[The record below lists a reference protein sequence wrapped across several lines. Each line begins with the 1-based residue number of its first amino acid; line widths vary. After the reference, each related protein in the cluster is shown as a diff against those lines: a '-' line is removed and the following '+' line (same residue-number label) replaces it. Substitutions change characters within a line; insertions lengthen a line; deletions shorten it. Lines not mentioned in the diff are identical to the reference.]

1 MTRIGTAVFRAAVCL
16 AAGSLLSACTSAQ
29 TTSSIDAKAK
39 SGKLATEVSAD
50 KKVYTYTSADRECLK
65 RAMYFESKRTSENG
79 FLAVGSV
86 VMNRMTS
93 GIYPSTICG
102 VVGQEKQFAPG
113 VMTRKMEEETAPAL
127 NDTADAVLKGARHPE
142 VKSAM
147 FFHQK
152 GLRFPYRNMHYTA
165 VAGGNE
171 FYEKRGRDG
180 SLQTP
185 EPAPASAYVMVA
197 ATKTGAPTLVAA
209 SAAAPATNTTSAE
222 AQATQT
228 ANAAPTVASAASEPA
243 SAASVTA
250 SAGAPAPLP
259 APAPASASVMQAYQ
273 PPAANASEASAAI
286 LSAADMPGQ
295 IPLPKRRPA
304 GAKGDLADM
313 VMVAP
318 AFHSPASRS
327 LNR

>member
-1 MTRIGTAVFRAAVCL
+1 MTKIGTAVFRAAVCL

-113 VMTRKMEEETAPAL
+113 VMTRKMDEDTAPAL

-152 GLRFPYRNMHYTA
+152 GLRFPYKNMHYTA

-185 EPAPASAYVMVA
+185 KPAPASAYVMMA
-197 ATKTGAPTLVAA
+197 AAKTSAPTLAAA
-209 SAAAPATNTTSAE
+209 SAAAPETDTTAE
-222 AQATQT
+222 VQATQT
-228 ANAAPTVASAASEPA
+228 ANATPTVAPAASEPA

-250 SAGAPAPLP
+250 PAGAPAPLP
-259 APAPASASVMQAYQ
+259 AAAPARASVMQAYQ
-273 PPAANASEASAAI
+273 PPTANAAEASAAI